1 MTDIANELERPA
13 QVAHADI
20 CIIGAGSSGVTVA
33 KHLQERGLAFD
44 CFERGSEIGGMWR
57 YENDNGASCCYQ
69 SLHIDTS
76 RDNLGYSDFPIPKD
90 RPDFLSHA
98 DFLRYLEDYADR
110 FGLRDKVAFGVSV
123 EGATPTDDG
132 GWRVRLS
139 TGETRAYRTVIVANG
154 HLWDPRWPEFPG
166 TFDGLAIHARDYRT
180 PAPFEGKDVL
190 VVGFGNSAVD
200 IAVDLSRRAKSVAI
214 STRRG
219 AWVMPKYLMGIPVD
233 RWSGFFSRK
242 LRLPTQVT
250 RAIMARLIRLAVG
263 DQRRFGIP
271 RPPHPM
277 WREHATLTQ
286 DLMPCIGH
294 GYVTVKPDVAKL
306 DGDGVVFSNGERAHF
321 DAIIYATGYRTTFPF
336 LAPDVFDG
344 ENDATRLYRRIVAPD
359 RPGLY
364 FAGLVQPI
372 GPTIPLVEIQA
383 RWIAEHLSGAMR
395 LPDRA
400 GMSSEIEA
408 HRERQRKTYLDSAR
422 YALEVDFALYA
433 RQMRDDMSRGSA
445 GV

>member
-1 MTDIANELERPA
+1 MTQIETEKPQAGSARL
-13 QVAHADI
+13 ADI
-20 CIIGAGSSGVTVA
+20 CIVGAGSSGMVVA
-33 KHLQERGLAFD
+33 KHLLERGLAFD
-44 CFERGSEIGGMWR
+44 CFERGSDIGGMWR

-76 RDNLGYSDFPIPKD
+76 RDNLAYSDFPIGADK
-90 RPDFLSHA
+90 PDFLSHA
-98 DFLRYLEDYADR
+98 EFLAYLESYVER
-110 FGLRDKVAFGVSV
+110 FGLREKVTFRTSV
-123 EGATPTDDG
+123 DDVAPQPSG

-139 TGETRAYRTVIVANG
+139 TGETRCYRAVVVANG

-166 TFDGLAIHARDYRT
+166 AFDGVAIHAKSYRT

-200 IAVDLSRRAKSVAI
+200 IAVDLSRRARSVAI

-219 AWVMPKYLMGIPVD
+219 AWVMPKYLMGVPVD
-233 RWSGFFSRK
+233 RWSAFFTRK
-242 LRLPTQVT
+242 LRLPTRVT
-250 RAIMARLIRLAVG
+250 RTIMARLIRLAVG

-271 RPPHPM
+271 RPTHPM

-294 GYVTVKPDVAKL
+294 GYVTVRPDVARL
-306 DGDGVVFSNGERAHF
+306 DGDGVVFSDGARGRF
-321 DAIIYATGYRTTFPF
+321 DAIVYATGYRTTFPF
-336 LAPDVFDG
+336 LARDTFDG
-344 ENDATRLYRRIVAPD
+344 ERDATSLYRRIVAPD

-383 RWIAEHLSGAMR
+383 RWIAAHLSGAMR
-395 LPDRA
+395 LPERA
-400 GMSSEIEA
+400 DMRREIEA
-408 HRERQRKTYLDSAR
+408 HRERQRRTYLDSAR

-433 RQMRDDMSRGSA
+433 RQLRSDIGRATA